1 MNREAFPSDFI
12 LSFRRSL
19 SQFLFC
25 LLFNLFYFS
34 LSLSPSLSLL
44 SLKYSSS
51 LFSPSL
57 SIQFVHFY
65 HFPVIL
71 YPSYSSPV
79 WIFLVCSETSVSHCC
94 ASLYRAPYLSVYLLS
109 LLFHSSSFTRPVFTV
124 RPSFFYFHASIMLSC
139 WTSLVSSNKAA
150 F

>member
-34 LSLSPSLSLL
+34 LSLLVFLCCLSNTPVHSSPPSL
-44 SLKYSSS
+44 
-51 LFSPSL
+51 F
-57 SIQFVHFY
+57 IQFVHFY

-109 LLFHSSSFTRPVFTV
+109 LLFQSSSFTLPVFTV